1 MGLLKNLL
9 TATGVFFSLV
19 GVGLMFAT
27 ADTVTAVY
35 GKPPPAKSLFAFA
48 TRGTFEIAYGALLVL
63 SRNWGSDERFKIG
76 IVTAGLGLGLIFD
89 VNAHAAASGFEPFS
103 LSNPTYAGLSV
114 LTLLLVVA
122 VVLNKMEP
130 GIFEKDKTGGVR
142 KSTRTRPKR
151 A

>member
-27 ADTVTAVY
+27 ADTVTAAY

-89 VNAHAAASGFEPFS
+89 VNAHAAASGRALQPFEPNVRGGFRPDAPS
-103 LSNPTYAGLSV
+103 RH
-114 LTLLLVVA
+114 A